1 MDKNLTKTIEN
12 GVWINLHIKDINVIK
27 SDLDN
32 IKNQF
37 INLCKDNKFTYQN
50 LNITKLKSKVNI
62 SMKVGDVKYA
72 LKLALFFDK
81 RLANKKIDI
90 QQYVVQ
96 KWALNEKTK

>member
-1 MDKNLTKTIEN
+1 MDKNLTKTIES
-12 GVWINLHIKDINVIK
+12 GVWINLHIKDINLIK

-37 INLCKDNKFTYQN
+37 INLCKVNKFTYEN

-62 SMKVGDVKYA
+62 SMKVDDVKYA
-72 LKLALFFDK
+72 LQLALFLEK